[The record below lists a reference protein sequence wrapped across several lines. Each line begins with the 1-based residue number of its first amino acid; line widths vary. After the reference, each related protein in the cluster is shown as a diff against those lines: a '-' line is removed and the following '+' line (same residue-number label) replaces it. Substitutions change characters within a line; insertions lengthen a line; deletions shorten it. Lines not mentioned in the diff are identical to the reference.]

1 MVSEKKNLFDLNKQI
16 YRYGQTKGLTFAV
29 ERAVD
34 RMLELYEDLSSGEKR
49 ESRGTMREG
58 LVDLRK
64 IYISRQK
71 PDDFSKYEE
80 KAKRLRINLR
90 K

>member
-1 MVSEKKNLFDLNKQI
+1 MASTNKDLFDLNKQI
-16 YRYGQTKGLTFAV
+16 YRYGKTKDLSFAV
-29 ERAVD
+29 EKAVD
-34 RMLELYEDLSSGEKR
+34 RMLELYERLNSEERK
-49 ESRGTMREG
+49 ETRGTMREG
-58 LVDLRK
+58 LIDLRK

-80 KAKRLRINLR
+80 KAKRLKIDLG